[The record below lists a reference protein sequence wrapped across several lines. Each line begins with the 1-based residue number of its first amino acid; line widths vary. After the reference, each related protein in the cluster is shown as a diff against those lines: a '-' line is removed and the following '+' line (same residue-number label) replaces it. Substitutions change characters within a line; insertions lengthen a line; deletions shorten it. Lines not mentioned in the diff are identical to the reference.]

1 MTVELVTGISHKTLR
16 CALVGEEKS
25 SKSTIISEACARHN
39 GIIIDSE
46 DGTGLMRDPK
56 TPCYLIDTFGDLLEA
71 YGKAVKQKP
80 GLIAVDGITIP
91 YKSWLDH
98 WGDKYGD
105 KQIPIFM
112 WNTIKRPW
120 RQFIHLIK
128 CSHIPTIVTSRI
140 SYEMDLKS
148 GDGTINKENW
158 GAQAEKGFLYEMD
171 IIIKTFKKDGKYYGT
186 IDGARTS
193 RHDKELAALVGQTF
207 ENITYEQHILPFAQN
222 GSTGTIAERSTPTEQ
237 LEENNQQLEDKLT
250 TDADEKKKQDTIRR
264 VKKGEKKCTSLKI
277 SGWQDDDQISSTR
290 ITALTTDDLSKC
302 PVEDLITYVEGLK
315 NQVQLYNQQKLQEA
329 S

>member
-1 MTVELVTGISHKTLR
+1 MSVELVTGTSHKTLR
-16 CALVGEEKS
+16 CGLVGEEKS
-25 SKSTIISEACARHN
+25 SKSTIISEACAKHN

-71 YGKAVKQKP
+71 YEKAVKQKP

-120 RQFIHLIK
+120 RQFIHMIK

-140 SYEMDLKS
+140 SYEMDFKS

-158 GAQAEKGFLYEMD
+158 GAQAEKNFLYEMD
-171 IIIKTFKKDGKYYGT
+171 VIIKTFKKDGKYYGT
-186 IDGARTS
+186 LDGARTN
-193 RHDKELAALVGQTF
+193 RHNKKLAALVGKTF
-207 ENITYEQHILPFAQN
+207 ENITYEKHILPFAQD
-222 GSTGTIAERSTPTEQ
+222 GSVGTVAEHSTPTEQ
-237 LEENNQQLEDKLT
+237 LEKSNQQLEEKLT
-250 TDADEKKKQDTIRR
+250 AETDEKKKQDTIRR
-264 VKKGEKKCTSLKI
+264 IQKGEKKCQSLKI
-277 SGWQDDDQISSTR
+277 FGWQDDAQVSSTR
-290 ITALTTDDLSKC
+290 VTAMGTDNLREC
-302 PVEDLITYVEGLK
+302 QVEDLTAYVRGLK
-315 NQVQLYNQQKLQEA
+315 QQVELYNQQKLQEV
-329 S
+329 